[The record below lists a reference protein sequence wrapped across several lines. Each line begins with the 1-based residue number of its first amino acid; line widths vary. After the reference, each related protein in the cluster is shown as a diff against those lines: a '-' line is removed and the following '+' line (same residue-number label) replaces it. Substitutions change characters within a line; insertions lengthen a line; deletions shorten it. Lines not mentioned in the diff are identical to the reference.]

1 MGSYEIR
8 WKRSAERELCKHDRQ
23 VILRIIPAVEE
34 LANEP
39 FPRQCHKL
47 CGAEHQYRLRVGDYR
62 VIYEVNVNAKTIVI
76 HHVRHRREIYRR
88 P

>member
-8 WKRSAERELCKHDRQ
+8 WKRSAERELRKHDRQ

-39 FPRQCHKL
+39 FPRQCRKL
-47 CGAEHQYRLRVGDYR
+47 YGAEHQYRLRVGDYQ
-62 VIYEVNVNAKTIVI
+62 VIYEVDVNAKTIVVQ
-76 HHVRHRREIYRR
+76 HVRHRSETYRR
-88 P
+88 T